1 MVRLRTH
8 PGEPRPRNCKV
19 IRRQENFRPA
29 TCRFMCR
36 RLRLF
41 SLFPRSMVVKFS
53 DSKLK
58 REAVSYLSRPAIRHC
73 WASAKA
79 ALNLIVA
86 AQPTAWGADKAHIAW
101 KHTEDV
107 FLYRGS
113 SAPKAGR
120 CLFISPSERSISLDL
135 KVHSGRPMPV
145 PPSTSSL
152 SAHLI
157 PQSSWRS
164 TPGSPVTPKFRR
176 CGVSDTSNRIARWP
190 AAKKFSPRP
199 EHFATKSFP
208 AMH

>member
-8 PGEPRPRNCKV
+8 PGEPRPRNCNV

-41 SLFPRSMVVKFS
+41 SLFPPSMVVKFS

-58 REAVSYLSRPAIRHC
+58 REAVSYLSRPAIHHC

-86 AQPTAWGADKAHIAW
+86 AQPTAWGAYKAHIAW
-101 KHTEDV
+101 QRMVDV
-107 FLYRGS
+107 FLLRGS
-113 SAPKAGR
+113 SAPKAGH
-120 CLFISPSERSISLDL
+120 CLFISPSELSISLDH
-135 KVHSGRPMPV
+135 KVHSGHPMPV

-164 TPGSPVTPKFRR
+164 TPGSPVMPKCRR
-176 CGVSDTSNRIARWP
+176 GDARVTSNRIAPWP
-190 AAKKFSPRP
+190 AEQKASPRRK
-199 EHFATKSFP
+199 HFARKSFP
-208 AMH
+208 AMR